1 MDRIAGKLPNTT
13 SRLIAMAASMVGSV
27 DGVMAVMKCT
37 EAEFLEYLDGQK
49 EPSWMELDRLVFL
62 IITEQRKLM
71 DKNRELLAAYRAK
84 K

>member
-1 MDRIAGKLPNTT
+1 
-13 SRLIAMAASMVGSV
+13 
-27 DGVMAVMKCT
+27 
-37 EAEFLEYLDGQK
+37 
-49 EPSWMELDRLVFL
+49 MELDRLVFL